1 MADIAELVHTAIA
14 PFVEQYGASTRL
26 VLLFDTTLSPG
37 CAALDTL
44 AECAPELPAL
54 VFLSLSKSISRGH
67 TTAGALVPNATQQA
81 AQLMRSLRASARAL
95 DVHIKPDQLR
105 CLVDNHEGVEARCK
119 QAYEVASA
127 VGASLCA
134 EVQRR
139 TAGTSM
145 PLGFV
150 TPQQVWALAALAT
163 RNVAHLSSS
172 SPTRP
177 WELTRTRSR
186 TLAHSRTRSRT
197 LTHATPPR
205 RPASQAQAGFHTSTL
220 SFNLPAPPRASD
232 AERAGLAQRFVDCLT
247 AREPTL
253 FKPCVSFGQDN
264 GKVYCT
270 VPATSTQGAIK
281 AADKAK
287 QAVGGVQLVRLSFPP
302 TLDTSRVCKAVADA
316 VESIYA

>member
-1 MADIAELVHTAIA
+1 M
-14 PFVEQYGASTRL
+14 
-26 VLLFDTTLSPG
+26 
-37 CAALDTL
+37 
-44 AECAPELPAL
+44 
-54 VFLSLSKSISRGH
+54 
-67 TTAGALVPNATQQA
+67 
-81 AQLMRSLRASARAL
+81 
-95 DVHIKPDQLR
+95 HIKPDQLR

-150 TPQQVWALAALAT
+150 TPQ
-163 RNVAHLSSS
+163 
-172 SPTRP
+172 
-177 WELTRTRSR
+177 
-186 TLAHSRTRSRT
+186 
-197 LTHATPPR
+197 
-205 RPASQAQAGFHTSTL
+205 QAQAGFHTSTL